1 MSTATE
7 RTPLNKP
14 PSPPLAYTYLP
25 QEEDDGREVEVWRP
39 GKSTFNQ
46 TVSWSAVVLFTT
58 PSVQAGVCAESMRD
72 QHNMVSAHDCPA
84 ENLLH
89 S

>member
-1 MSTATE
+1 MSAPTE

-25 QEEDDGREVEVWRP
+25 EVDDDGREVEVWKP

-46 TVSWSAVVLFTT
+46 TVS
-58 PSVQAGVCAESMRD
+58 GAEKERHPPRVASCRSTKYGMLTSYCSTAS
-72 QHNMVSAHDCPA
+72 QHPR
-84 ENLLH
+84 
-89 S
+89 